1 MGDLEINHV
10 INNLRARRDCLA
22 LAHASI
28 KAESDQYNKAIIILS
43 LGTGLYEAVKFRF
56 GWNTTFSSLV
66 PIAISSVVAGISSLI
81 RYRHFPELISNV
93 VQAESLLTACLTNC
107 RNQQKMTP
115 EILLQYNDAL
125 QSLEVSLYPNI
136 RAKFLKISQQN
147 ILSIMQEESK
157 YFGLIETLK
166 KNKTKGETASE
177 LAPVAPL
184 VAALPEVV
192 LSALSELT
200 VIPDLKTVSPLSNYI
215 IKDDDEPAVE
225 LTVKTEPKPEPIVET
240 KPETKVEPKV
250 VLELESNV

>member
-43 LGTGLYEAVKFRF
+43 LSTGLYEAVKFRF
-56 GWNTTFSSLV
+56 GWNTTLSSLV

-81 RYRHFPELISNV
+81 RYKHFPELISNV

-107 RNQQKMTP
+107 RNRQKITP

-125 QSLEVSLYPNI
+125 QSLEVSLYPNV

-147 ILSIMQEESK
+147 ILSIMQEEAK
-157 YFGLIETLK
+157 YFNLIETLK
-166 KNKTKGETASE
+166 KTKTKAEPENE
-177 LAPVAPL
+177 LVPMAPL
-184 VAALPEVV
+184 VATLPDAV

-200 VIPDLKTVSPLSNYI
+200 VIPDLKTISPLSNYI
-215 IKDDDEPAVE
+215 VKDDDEPAVE
-225 LTVKTEPKPEPIVET
+225 LTIQPKTEPKPEPKV
-240 KPETKVEPKV
+240 ETKVEPKAE
-250 VLELESNV
+250 LELDSNV